1 VRPRLPDA
9 AATHARD
16 DGLMGRSGH
25 TAPFGIDEPAVDAW
39 LAEHVEVLTPP
50 CTFELISGGQSN
62 LTFEGRD
69 ARGVRFVLRR
79 PPVGTVLQ
87 SAHDMGREHRIMSA
101 LDRTPVPVPE
111 TLGRCDD
118 TSVTGAP
125 FYVMRFVD
133 GVIVRDAVDAE
144 AVLPPSLRPHVGQA
158 MIDALVSL
166 HAVDPTAVGLGDL
179 GRHGDYIARQLRR
192 WSAQW
197 DASTSA
203 EEPIVAVPEAHR
215 RLAASIP
222 AQGRTAIVHGD
233 FRMDNVVLSGVG
245 DVAAV
250 LDWELCTLGEPL
262 ADLGMLLVNWVSPGE
277 RTDYLLSGT
286 PTAAG
291 GFDDRS
297 VMIARYAQGT
307 GRDVS
312 EIGYFV
318 AFSLWKLACIAEGI
332 RARLNAGAMGDVSA
346 PSQEEMRSKI
356 RGLAEAALATLDSA

>member
-1 VRPRLPDA
+1 VRPYLLDA
-9 AATHARD
+9 TARRARHDGQMGLSGRAT
-16 DGLMGRSGH
+16 
-25 TAPFGIDEPAVDAW
+25 PFGLDELAVDAW
-39 LAEHVEVLTPP
+39 LGEHVDVLTPP

-79 PPVGTVLQ
+79 PPVGSVLQ

-118 TSVTGAP
+118 DAVTGAP

-133 GVIVRDAVDAE
+133 GVIVRDAADAE
-144 AVLPPSLRPHVGQA
+144 VLLPRSVRPHVGET

-166 HAVDPTAVGLGDL
+166 HAVDPTAAGLGDL
-179 GRHGDYIARQLRR
+179 GRHTDYIARQLRR

-197 DASTSA
+197 DASA
-203 EEPIVAVPEAHR
+203 DEPIPAVPETHR

-222 AQGRTAIVHGD
+222 AQRRTSIVHGD
-233 FRMDNVVLSGVG
+233 FRMDNVVLSRAG

-297 VMIARYAQGT
+297 AMIARYAQGT
-307 GRDVS
+307 GCDVS

-332 RARLNAGAMGDVSA
+332 RARVSAGAMGDISA

>member
-1 VRPRLPDA
+1 VRPDLPDA
-9 AATHARD
+9 AALSARHD
-16 DGLMGRSGH
+16 WLMGLSGSRA
-25 TAPFGIDEPAVDAW
+25 TPFGIDEPAVDVW
-39 LAEHVEVLTPP
+39 LGRHVEVLTPP

-79 PPVGTVLQ
+79 PPVGPVLQ

-118 TSVTGAP
+118 KAVTGAP

-133 GVIVRDAVDAE
+133 GVIVRDAADVE
-144 AVLPPSLRPHVGQA
+144 VLLPRSVRPHVGET
-158 MIDALVSL
+158 MVDALVSL
-166 HAVDPTAVGLGDL
+166 HAVDPTAAGLGDL
-179 GRHGDYIARQLRR
+179 GRHTDYIARQLRR

-197 DASTSA
+197 DASA
-203 EEPIVAVPEAHR
+203 DEPVPAVPETHR
-215 RLAASIP
+215 RLASSIP
-222 AQGRTAIVHGD
+222 AQRRTSIVHGD
-233 FRMDNVVLSGVG
+233 FRMDNVVLSRIG

-291 GFDDRS
+291 GFDDRN

-307 GRDVS
+307 GCDVS
-312 EIGYFV
+312 EIAYFV

-332 RARLNAGAMGDVSA
+332 RARLSAGAMGDVSA
-346 PSQEEMRSKI
+346 PSQEQMRSKI
-356 RGLAEAALATLDSA
+356 RGLAEAALATLESA

>member
-1 VRPRLPDA
+1 VRQYLADA
-9 AATHARD
+9 PADRGRHDA
-16 DGLMGRSGH
+16 LMGLSGSRA
-25 TAPFGIDEPAVDAW
+25 TPFGIDEPAVDAW
-39 LAEHVEVLTPP
+39 LGEHVPALTTP
-50 CTFELISGGQSN
+50 CSFELIAGGQSN

-69 ARGVRFVLRR
+69 AHGVRFVLRR
-79 PPVGTVLQ
+79 PPVGAVLQ

-118 TSVTGAP
+118 NAVTGAP

-133 GVIVRDAVDAE
+133 GVIVRDAADAE
-144 AVLPPSLRPHVGQA
+144 VLPRSVRPHVGET

-166 HAVDPTAVGLGDL
+166 HALDPTAAGLGDL
-179 GRHGDYIARQLRR
+179 GRHTDYIARQLRR

-197 DASTSA
+197 DASADQSI
-203 EEPIVAVPEAHR
+203 PAVPETHG

-222 AQGRTAIVHGD
+222 PQRRTSIVHGD
-233 FRMDNVVLSGVG
+233 FRMDNVVLSPGG
-245 DVAAV
+245 DVLAV

-291 GFDDRS
+291 GFDDRNAI
-297 VMIARYAQGT
+297 IARYAQGT
-307 GRDVS
+307 GYDVS
-312 EIGYFV
+312 GIAYFV

-332 RARLNAGAMGDVSA
+332 RARLRAGAMGDVSA
-346 PSQEEMRSKI
+346 PSQDQMRSKI
-356 RGLAEAALATLDSA
+356 RGLAEAALAALESA

>member
-1 VRPRLPDA
+1 MP
-9 AATHARD
+9 ATMGPM
-16 DGLMGRSGH
+16 GLSGH
-25 TAPFGIDEPAVDAW
+25 TAPFGIDEPAVGAW
-39 LAEHVEVLTPP
+39 LGEHVEGLTPP

-79 PPVGTVLQ
+79 PPVGTMLQ

-118 TSVTGAP
+118 TAVTGAP
-125 FYVMRFVD
+125 FYVMGFVD
-133 GVIVRDAVDAE
+133 GVIVRDAADAE
-144 AVLPPSLRPHVGQA
+144 ALLPPSLRLHVGQA

-179 GRHGDYIARQLRR
+179 GRHTDYIARQLRR

-197 DASTSA
+197 EASASDSASASASDSA
-203 EEPIVAVPEAHR
+203 EEPIPAVPEAHR

-222 AQGRTAIVHGD
+222 AQRRTSIVHGD
-233 FRMDNVVLSGVG
+233 FRMDNVVLSRAG

-262 ADLGMLLVNWVSPGE
+262 ADLGMLLINWVSPGE

-297 VMIARYAQGT
+297 VMIARYAQGA
-307 GRDVS
+307 GCDVS

-332 RARLNAGAMGDVSA
+332 RARLDAGAMGDVSA
-346 PSQEEMRSKI
+346 PSQEEMRTKI